1 MMSDEQLL
9 LIRYLRSHGLQ
20 QGEIAQIAGLSGHQV
35 VGYTTRKLRKAFF
48 DKHPSILSQQ
58 AGVGSLLVGFSSD
71 PCPPSLLAYKQALSS
86 HIMRWLADL
95 TKEEKVGVLLAL
107 LEEVESDASEETKRH
122 MEGQE

>member
-58 AGVGSLLVGFSSD
+58 AGVGSLLVGFSTGS
-71 PCPPSLLAYKQALSS
+71 CPPSLLVK
-86 HIMRWLADL
+86 RWLTGL
-95 TKEEKVGVLLAL
+95 TKEEKLGVLLAL
-107 LEEVESDASEETKRH
+107 LEEVESDE
-122 MEGQE
+122 